1 MVPSAPRPTRR
12 WPYRLMECSTSLRS
26 TSPPG
31 LLSPSRAMR
40 PTRRSRCSPV
50 AMSPSPARLMRTHR
64 RVARVRLERSS
75 GTTAELEGLEDS
87 TEVVEGTDSFH
98 PSAGPASVPEGV
110 GVQLSLMQLSPG
122 LPDSE
127 EAGVGLVAQART
139 EVRVAGA
146 SRLREE
152 LHMER
157 RPCSRSSGAQA
168 AVEAARP
175 PGSRGPAAVAGVE
188 AYSSQR
194 QAPSR

>member
-1 MVPSAPRPTRR
+1 MVPSTPRPTRR

-31 LLSPSRAMR
+31 LLSPSPAMR
-40 PTRRSRCSPV
+40 PTRRSPCLPA
-50 AMSPSPARLMRTHR
+50 AMSRLLARLMPADR
-64 RVARVRLERSS
+64 RVARVPMERSS
-75 GTTAELEGLEDS
+75 GTTAELEGLEGS
-87 TEVVEGTDSFH
+87 MEALEGTDSFH

-139 EVRVAGA
+139 EVRISEVP
-146 SRLREE
+146 RLWEE
-152 LHMER
+152 LHMGR

-175 PGSRGPAAVAGVE
+175 PGSPGPAAVAGVGPS
-188 AYSSQR
+188 SSQR